1 VRRAAARAVLALLVA
16 ALLPACAG
24 PAPAVARSAQA
35 GTLSAWLDAAR
46 LEVAAVHADMAAARR
61 ARDLDAVLAVRSED
75 FSATRADGRQVDR
88 AGFEAALRD
97 FDARLLELH
106 PASGSTIER
115 IEDWTPRRPWASG
128 DDARLVL
135 RVRRRFQGVVQP
147 ESGPPQEVAL
157 ESLAR
162 ETWRR
167 TAQGWRLER
176 VEELGG

>member
-1 VRRAAARAVLALLVA
+1 MRRAALALLAA

-35 GTLSAWLDAAR
+35 ETLTAWLDAAR
-46 LEVAAVHADMAAARR
+46 LEVAAVHADMAAARL

-75 FSATRADGRQVDR
+75 FSATRADGRVVDR
-88 AGFEAALRD
+88 EGFAAALRA
-97 FDARLLELH
+97 FDARLLELR

-115 IEDWTPRRPWASG
+115 IEDWSPRRPWASG

-135 RVRRRFQGVVQP
+135 RVRRRFEGVVQP

-176 VEELGG
+176 VEELPG